1 MLVRE
6 IRQPSLGDSLD
17 CVAPALQS
25 FVRETLPATITLA
38 RPIPASIV
46 SIFGFESRL
55 DSDEAASDFLFA
67 TNLASGG
74 RDLLSKPFEV
84 FSAHFPAGWQS
95 IVNFCGKW
103 ADPAN
108 ILFAGADDVWFEFDV
123 SSGGAQSRTPSFFF
137 GPRIGLEP
145 DEPPMRKTSRILNE
159 GFLAL
164 RGAPLSASLREELE
178 RLLEILP
185 EHARI
190 FQAGLMLSRQDSPI
204 RICIDNLS
212 LSELNDCIR
221 NHLGSECAASVM
233 ATLEP
238 FQASL
243 ISVRPSFDLGR
254 PDSARVGLECYAAV
268 PQREANPGAW
278 QPMLRHLKETGLCTP
293 ARYDLLLELPPFV
306 SSNESNLNDGDHLL
320 SSLVGREWGYS
331 LKLHHVKLTV
341 QPGTASYAKSY
352 VAVQK
357 VWLT

>member
-6 IRQPSLGDSLD
+6 IRQSSLGDALD
-17 CVAPALQS
+17 CVAPALPS
-25 FVRETLPATITLA
+25 LIRETLPATMALA

-55 DSDEAASDFLFA
+55 DLDEAASDFLFA
-67 TNLASGG
+67 TNLTSGG
-74 RDLLSKPFEV
+74 RDFLRKSSEV
-84 FSAHFPAGWQS
+84 FSEHFPAAWQA
-95 IVNFCGKW
+95 IENFCGRW

-108 ILFAGADDVWFEFDV
+108 VLFTGADDVWFEFDV

-145 DEPPMRKTSRILNE
+145 DEPPLRKTSRILIE

-164 RGAPLSASLREELE
+164 RGTPLSASLKEELE
-178 RLLEILP
+178 RLLGILP

-190 FQAGLMLSRQDSPI
+190 FQAGLMLSRPDSPI

-212 LSELNDCIR
+212 PSELNDCIR
-221 NHLGSECAASVM
+221 DYHGTECAASVE
-233 ATLEP
+233 AALEP

-243 ISVRPSFDLGR
+243 ISVKPSFDLGR
-254 PDSARVGLECYAAV
+254 QKRARVGLECYAAV
-268 PQREANPGAW
+268 PQREAKPAAW
-278 QPMLRHLKETGLCTP
+278 QPMLRHLKETGLCTR
-293 ARYDLLLELPPFV
+293 ARYDVLLELPPFV
-306 SSNESNLNDGDHLL
+306 PPNESSLNDGDQLL

-341 QPGTASYAKSY
+341 QPGTAPSAKSY
-352 VAVQK
+352 IAVQK
-357 VWLT
+357 VWLS